1 MSVKQ
6 TEGKIT
12 ALYERLSRDDESAGD
27 SNSIVNQKKY
37 LESYAAQMGYENCAH
52 YTDDGWSG
60 GNFERPAWKK
70 LIADIEAGKVA
81 HVIVKDM
88 SRAGRDYLQTGF
100 YTEVFFRQHNVH
112 FVAIA
117 NGVDSN
123 DQNSNEFAPF
133 LNIMNEWYL
142 RDLSRKQ
149 RTAIRVK
156 GESGKPTTNCAIYG
170 YKKDP
175 NDKYHWLIDE
185 EAAAVVRRIFRL
197 TIEGNGPYE
206 IARIFFDDKIE
217 TPAVYFGKQNKGIW
231 KSKEEFPNPY
241 NWSGYIVAQIL
252 SKPEYMGHTVN
263 FRSHKQS
270 YKDKTPVMNP
280 KEEWLIFENTHEAI
294 VDKETWELAQK
305 LRKTPRRIDTMGE
318 ANPLT
323 GLLYCADC
331 GEKMYNHR
339 SRGGTENNPYPSD
352 FFDCSVYTRAHQK
365 HSTAC
370 CGHYITTTALRTLI
384 LETIRSVSTFAIS
397 NRDEFMEKVRAASQL
412 RQAEAAKDTK
422 RKLNKDR
429 KRITELDTIIKK
441 LYESFAVGRIS
452 EERFDSLLS
461 EYEEEQKFLRTS
473 VSNMEERLSGFEEDT
488 NRAEQF
494 LALAKK
500 YTDFSE
506 LTTPMINEFIDK
518 ILVHVPE
525 KVDGDRIQ
533 EVEIYLKF
541 IGHFELPAPEL
552 TAEEEK
558 RQEYIDDSVEHA
570 ISDYGNSVLYS
581 SARNEYMIERMKRLL
596 TRTIWALTKQ
606 LEAGDFVPVA
616 YEMRFE
622 NGKIDR
628 VDLCKDKDKVYVKVL
643 DYKTGSKAFDVVAL
657 YHGLQLQLMVYMD
670 AAVKMTQKHYPDS
683 EVIPAGVFY
692 YRLNDPLVEKKVVG
706 EEEEIWQKV
715 LKELKVDGVMNLKD
729 ETLEHLD
736 HCQAGESAV
745 IPVKYNKNGSLS
757 KNSKVAS
764 EQEFEVMMRHALGKV
779 LKVHRKILSGE
790 VAAFPYRRK
799 QESGCDYCAYR
810 HICGFDQ
817 KIPGYKYRDIFEM
830 TQSEV
835 IAAMEADAVKENM
848 NRDDHEKEQEKGTG
862 SWE

>member
-37 LESYAAQMGYENCAH
+37 LESYAAQMGYENCIH
-52 YTDDGWSG
+52 YTDDGYSG
-60 GNFERPAWKK
+60 GNFERPSWKR

-100 YTEVFFRQHNVH
+100 YTEVFFRQYNVH

-117 NGVDSN
+117 NGVDSD

-175 NDKYHWLIDE
+175 ADKYHWLIDE

-206 IARIFFDDKIE
+206 IARMFFDDKIE

-263 FRSHKQS
+263 FRSHKLS
-270 YKDKTPVMNP
+270 YKDKSSIKNP
-280 KEEWLIFENTHEAI
+280 EDEWLIFENTHEAI

-352 FFDCSVYTRAHQK
+352 FFDCSSYTLAHQK
-365 HSTAC
+365 RTKAC
-370 CGHYITTTALRTLI
+370 CGHYIGTKSLRMLI

-397 NRDEFMEKVRAASQL
+397 NREEFMEKVRAASQL

-429 KRITELDTIIKK
+429 KRIAELDTIIKK

-452 EERFDSLLS
+452 EERFDSLLA
-461 EYEEEQKFLRTS
+461 EYEEEQKSLRTS
-473 VSNMEERLSGFEEDT
+473 VSDMEERLSGFEEDT

-506 LTTPMINEFIDK
+506 LTTPMINEFIEK
-518 ILVHVPE
+518 ILVHAPE
-525 KVDGDRIQ
+525 KVDGNRVQ

-541 IGHFELPAPEL
+541 IGCFELPAPEL

-558 RQEYIDDSVEHA
+558 RQEQLRRHRIKSRERYQKIKAGKHA
-570 ISDYGNSVLYS
+570 VGQPFKLTCKCCGKEFESRS
-581 SARNEYMIERMKRLL
+581 SAAMYCSPNCRAKFYRQEAAEKRSREIACENCGKTFTTTRNDVKYCCDHCRYEG
-596 TRTIWALTKQ
+596 Q
-606 LEAGDFVPVA
+606 LKGQRIRNAANRAKKKEP
-616 YEMRFE
+616 E
-622 NGKIDR
+622 
-628 VDLCKDKDKVYVKVL
+628 VL
-643 DYKTGSKAFDVVAL
+643 DISPAAETKEPQKTA
-657 YHGLQLQLMVYMD
+657 
-670 AAVKMTQKHYPDS
+670 
-683 EVIPAGVFY
+683 
-692 YRLNDPLVEKKVVG
+692 
-706 EEEEIWQKV
+706 
-715 LKELKVDGVMNLKD
+715 
-729 ETLEHLD
+729 
-736 HCQAGESAV
+736 
-745 IPVKYNKNGSLS
+745 
-757 KNSKVAS
+757 
-764 EQEFEVMMRHALGKV
+764 
-779 LKVHRKILSGE
+779 
-790 VAAFPYRRK
+790 
-799 QESGCDYCAYR
+799 
-810 HICGFDQ
+810 
-817 KIPGYKYRDIFEM
+817 
-830 TQSEV
+830 
-835 IAAMEADAVKENM
+835 
-848 NRDDHEKEQEKGTG
+848 
-862 SWE
+862 